1 MSNISKELMGASSI
15 PLILSILKKED
26 SYGYEIMQQ
35 LKELS
40 DGKLIWKEG
49 SLYPVL
55 KKMEQSGMIKSYWNL
70 KDFDRHRKYYKLL
83 KSGFSALEKQQEDWA
98 LMYSIFS
105 KLWNIQPSSI

>member
-15 PLILSILKKED
+15 PIILSILQKGD
-26 SYGYEIMQQ
+26 SYGYDIMQQ
-35 LKELS
+35 LKNLS
-40 DGKLIWKEG
+40 DGKILWKEG

-83 KSGFSALEKQQEDWA
+83 KPGLSALGKQQEDWA
-98 LMYSIFS
+98 LMYSIFA
-105 KLWNIQPSSI
+105 KLWNLQPSSI